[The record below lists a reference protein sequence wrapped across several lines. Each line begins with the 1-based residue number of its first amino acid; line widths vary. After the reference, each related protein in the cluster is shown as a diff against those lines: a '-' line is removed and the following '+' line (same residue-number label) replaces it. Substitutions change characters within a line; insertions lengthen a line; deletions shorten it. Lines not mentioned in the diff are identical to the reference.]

1 MAKQTHSLRNNK
13 KTENLVKITLISKI
27 FNIDITL

>member
-13 KTENLVKITLISKI
+13 KTENLVKITNLFQKYSI
-27 FNIDITL
+27 

>member
-13 KTENLVKITLISKI
+13 KPENLVKITNLFQKYSI
-27 FNIDITL
+27 